1 MRSRRLSRRTLL
13 GGAAAATLAPRTYEF
28 VAAQDTPSYQEE
40 PVRWPNLILP
50 HARLL
55 SYYGFPG
62 VPQMGI
68 LGEHSPE
75 ELYPILLDQALA
87 YEEADPSKP
96 VVMAYEVIASV
107 AQRDPQADG
116 SYLARISDDVV
127 QEYVDFCEKR
137 KLHLLLDMQYGRLT
151 TEQELEAIAKWMEYP
166 FVHPALDPE
175 FSIEEGETPGVE
187 LGSIDGSDV
196 TFAQQWVADFCAT
209 RGLPPTIL
217 IVHQFN
223 VYSISNKDVIQPVDG
238 VQFCLEVDGFGTPDM
253 KLETYGVLT
262 QNPIEFHGFK
272 LWYSGEDDPM
282 MSESDVVNLDP
293 SPDVIIYQ

>member
-1 MRSRRLSRRTLL
+1 MKPRRMSRRAVL
-13 GGAAAATLAPRTYEF
+13 GGAAAATLTPRTYEF
-28 VAAQDTPSYQEE
+28 VAAQDQPSWQEE
-40 PVRWPNLILP
+40 PIRWPNVILP

-62 VPQMGI
+62 VEQMGI
-68 LGEHSPE
+68 LGKHTPA
-75 ELYPILLDQALA
+75 ELYPMLLDQALA
-87 YEEADPSKP
+87 YEDADPTKP
-96 VVMAYEVIASV
+96 VIMAYEVIASV
-107 AQRDPQADG
+107 AQRDPGADG
-116 SYLARISDDVV
+116 SYIGRISDDVL

-151 TEQELEAIAKWMEYP
+151 TEQELEAIARWLEYP

-196 TFAQQWVADFCAT
+196 TFAQQWCADFTAT
-209 RGLPPTIL
+209 RGLPPKIL

-223 VYSISNKDVIQPVDG
+223 VYSISNKDSIGPVDG
-238 VQFCLEVDGFGTPDM
+238 VQFCLEVDGFGTPEM

-262 QNPIEFHGFK
+262 RNPIEFHGFK

-282 MSESDVVNLDP
+282 MSEKDVINLDP

>member
-13 GGAAAATLAPRTYEF
+13 GGAAAAALGPRTYEF
-28 VAAQDTPSYQEE
+28 VAAQEQPSYQEE
-40 PVRWPNLILP
+40 PIRWPNVILP

-68 LGEHSPE
+68 LGAHSPE

-87 YEEADPSKP
+87 YEEVDPSKP

-151 TEQELEAIAKWMEYP
+151 TEQELEAIAKWLEYP

-187 LGSIDGSDV
+187 LGTIDGSDV
-196 TFAQQWVADFCAT
+196 TFAQEWCADFCAT
-209 RGLPPTIL
+209 RGLPPKIL

-223 VYSISNKDVIQPVDG
+223 VYSISNKDTIGPVDG
-238 VQFCLEVDGFGTPDM
+238 VQFCLEVDGWGPPHM
-253 KLETYGVLT
+253 KLETYDVLT
-262 QNPIEFHGFK
+262 KNPIEFHGFK
-272 LWYSGEDDPM
+272 LWYDQDDPLM
-282 MSESDVVNLDP
+282 TEEDVINLEP

>member
-1 MRSRRLSRRTLL
+1 MRSRRFSRRAML
-13 GGAAAATLAPRTYEF
+13 GGAAAASLAPRTYAF
-28 VAAQDTPSYQEE
+28 VAAQEQGSYQEE
-40 PVRWPNLILP
+40 PVRWPNVILP

-62 VPQMGI
+62 VPQMGV
-68 LGEHSPE
+68 LGGYAPA
-75 ELYPILLDQALA
+75 ELYPMLLDQALA
-87 YEEADPSKP
+87 YEEADSSKP

-107 AQRDPQADG
+107 AQRDPGTDG
-116 SYLARISDDVV
+116 SYIARISDDVL
-127 QEYVDFCEKR
+127 QEYVDFCQKR

-151 TEQELEAIAKWMEYP
+151 TEEELNAIAKWLEYP

-196 TFAQQWVADFCAT
+196 TFAQEWVADFCAT
-209 RGLPPTIL
+209 RGLPPKIL

-223 VYSISNKDVIQPVDG
+223 FYSISNKDTIRPVDG

-253 KLETYGVLT
+253 KLETYSVLT
-262 QNPIEFHGFK
+262 QDPIEFHGFK
-272 LWYSGEDDPM
+272 LWYSGEDDPLM
-282 MSESDVVNLDP
+282 TEEQVVNLDP

>member
-1 MRSRRLSRRTLL
+1 
-13 GGAAAATLAPRTYEF
+13 
-28 VAAQDTPSYQEE
+28 
-40 PVRWPNLILP
+40 VRWPRVILP

-68 LGEHSPE
+68 LGAHSPE
-75 ELYPILLDQALA
+75 ELYPVLLDQALA
-87 YEEADPSKP
+87 YEEVDPDKP

-151 TEQELEAIAKWMEYP
+151 TEQELEAIAKWLEYP

-187 LGSIDGSDV
+187 LGTIDGSDV
-196 TFAQQWVADFCAT
+196 TFAQEWCADFCAT
-209 RGLPPTIL
+209 RGLPPKIL

-223 VYSISNKDVIQPVDG
+223 VYSISNKDTIKPVDG

-262 QNPIEFHGFK
+262 QDPIEFHGFK

-282 MSESDVVNLDP
+282 MTEEDVLNLDP

>member
-1 MRSRRLSRRTLL
+1 ML
-13 GGAAAATLAPRTYEF
+13 GGVAAAAVAPRMYELG
-28 VAAQDTPSYQEE
+28 AAQEQPSYQEE
-40 PVRWPNLILP
+40 PIRWPNVILP

-68 LGEHSPE
+68 LGAHSPE
-75 ELYPILLDQALA
+75 ELYPLLLDQALA
-87 YEEADPSKP
+87 YEEADPTKP

-127 QEYVDFCEKR
+127 QEYVDFCQKR

-151 TEQELEAIAKWMEYP
+151 TEQELEAIAKWLEYP

-175 FSIEEGETPGVE
+175 FSIEEGEVPGE
-187 LGSIDGSDV
+187 ALGAIDGADV
-196 TFAQQWVADFCAT
+196 TFAQEWCADFCAT
-209 RGLPPTIL
+209 RGLPPKIL

-223 VYSISNKDVIQPVDG
+223 VYSISNKDTIGPVDG
-238 VQFCLEVDGFGTPDM
+238 VQFCLEVDGWGPPHM
-253 KLETYGVLT
+253 KLETYDVLT
-262 QNPIEFHGFK
+262 ADPIEFHGFK
-272 LWYSGEDDPM
+272 LWYDQDEPLM
-282 MSESDVVNLDP
+282 TEEEVVGLDP

>member
-1 MRSRRLSRRTLL
+1 MKSRRMSRRALV
-13 GGAAAATLAPRTYEF
+13 GGAAAATLAPRTYAF
-28 VAAQDTPSYQEE
+28 VSAQENPTWQEE
-40 PVRWPNLILP
+40 PVRWPNVILP

-55 SYYGFPG
+55 SFYGFPG

-68 LGEHSPE
+68 LGAQTPE
-75 ELYPILLDQALA
+75 ELYPQLLDQALA
-87 YEEADPSKP
+87 YEDADPSKP

-107 AQRDPQADG
+107 AQRDPGSDG
-116 SYLARISDDVV
+116 SYIGRISDDVL
-127 QEYVDFCEKR
+127 QEYVDFCQKR

-151 TEQELEAIAKWMEYP
+151 TEQELEAIAPWLEYP

-175 FSIEEGETPGVE
+175 FSVEEGETPGVE

-209 RGLPPTIL
+209 RGLPPKIL

-223 VYSISNKDVIQPVDG
+223 FYSISNKETIGPVDG
-238 VQFCLEVDGFGTPDM
+238 VQFCLEVDGFGTPAM
-253 KLETYGVLT
+253 KLETYEVLT
-262 QNPIEFHGFK
+262 QDPIEFHGFK

-282 MSESDVVNLDP
+282 MTEEEVINLDP

>member
-1 MRSRRLSRRTLL
+1 ML
-13 GGAAAATLAPRTYEF
+13 GGAIAAPLAARRYQS
-28 VAAQDTPSYQEE
+28 VGAQEQLTNYQDE
-40 PVRWPNLILP
+40 PIRWPNVILP
-50 HARLL
+50 HARIL

-68 LGEHSPE
+68 LGANSPE

-87 YEEADPSKP
+87 YEEADNSKP
-96 VVMAYEVIASV
+96 IMMAYEVIASV
-107 AQRDPQADG
+107 AQSEPQADE
-116 SYLARISDDVV
+116 SYLARISNDVV
-127 QEYVDFCEKR
+127 QEYVDFCESH

-151 TEQELEAIAKWMEYP
+151 TEQELEAISPWLEYP

-175 FSIEEGETPGVE
+175 FSIEEGEVPGEV
-187 LGSIDGSDV
+187 LGAIDGADI
-196 TFAQQWVADFCAT
+196 TFAQEWCADFCRT
-209 RGLPPTIL
+209 RGLPPKIL

-223 VYSISNKDVIQPVDG
+223 FFSISNKETVGPVDG

-253 KLETYGVLT
+253 KLETYSVLT

-282 MSESDVVNLDP
+282 MTEADVLALDP